1 MQKLDPRNTLTLMLC
16 TSWYRPQQ
24 LSYRICWRHN

>member
-16 TSWYRPQQ
+16 TSW
-24 LSYRICWRHN
+24 